1 MAPWLHAARHPLPVI
16 KNALNLLRCWL
27 RRRIEGE
34 ERIGV
39 AICRGGGD
47 SRRRWCESLPLTVVL
62 VSASSPRGG
71 DGLERRG
78 EGEIGPAVAQTQ
90 SLGGGVELVV
100 AVASS
105 LGRSVSSGDRLQL
118 HVNHI
123 LQALNMREMLGQPLI
138 NQGLDQ
144 RLLIEHVTQ
153 PIDDAGLGQGLV
165 GEGAV
170 ELFGEALLVGVHLI
184 GLLDGVHV
192 EVAVAG
198 LGPRGTAIA
207 TAAEEAGAEDEGGE
221 KGDVRV
227 GDEEV
232 RACVECK
239 VVDGGEILCLFGL
252 LYKEFEEEDK
262 MVINGSEEE
271 VDALREKMEEERA
284 KDKKPKKGKNGGEV
298 GVVVNGGGEEGVV
311 EVERIS
317 RDGRKIFH
325 FFIC

>member
-1 MAPWLHAARHPLPVI
+1 MAPWLHTARHPLPVI
-16 KNALNLLRCWL
+16 KNALNLLRYWL

-34 ERIGV
+34 ERISV

-47 SRRRWCESLPLTVVL
+47 SRRRRCESLPLTVVL
-62 VSASSPRGG
+62 RKRG
-71 DGLERRG
+71 DWTCT
-78 EGEIGPAVAQTQ
+78 AVAQTQ
-90 SLGGGVELVV
+90 SLGGCVELVV

-153 PIDDAGLGQGLV
+153 LIDDAGLGQGLV

-170 ELFGEALLVGVHLI
+170 ELFGEALLVGVHLV
-184 GLLDGVHV
+184 GLLNGVHV
-192 EVAVAG
+192 EVAVVG
-198 LGPRGTAIA
+198 LDPRGAAIA
-207 TAAEEAGAEDEGGE
+207 TAAEEAGAEDEAE
-221 KGDVRV
+221 ERGDVRV

-232 RACVECK
+232 WACVECK
-239 VVDGGEILCLFGL
+239 GVEGGEILCLFGL

-284 KDKKPKKGKNGGEV
+284 KAVKDKKPKKGKNGGEV

-325 FFIC
+325 FFIY